1 VRFAALRAPWY
12 KGYLTGGSLLMGGD
26 QVEHAITYLAM
37 WQLFH
42 SPLLAGFAV
51 VSHWLP
57 HLLFSVTFGA
67 LADKYDC
74 RRLIQIG
81 AGLFVI
87 ATLGWAVTL
96 GLGILQ
102 PWMCMVLLVIHG
114 LASAVWQP
122 ANQVM
127 LYDIVGAETL
137 PSAVRLMATGL
148 QIGMLVGPAVG
159 AVLLFTVGPVWGLVL
174 NVLLYAP
181 FIVYLFVVPFDGHSR
196 ARRAVTRIGLGDTL
210 RVLREL
216 PKYPTVL
223 ALVVLQGAVAM
234 LFGTALATLL
244 PAFGDVLGVGES
256 GLGYGLLL
264 IATAIGAVAGGLALE
279 SAARIRPTLRLAVG
293 STIVLALSIVVFAL
307 SGSFAV
313 ALPALVVA
321 GVASIVSAST
331 SQSIVQLEA
340 PDDQRGRFVGVYGTT
355 SMGLRIVSGLLVGGI
370 AGGLGV
376 QLGVAIPAVAL
387 ALVSI
392 TLLAVTTGRG
402 VRSSRSARS

>member
-1 VRFAALRAPWY
+1 VRFAALRAPWF
-12 KGYLTGGSLLMGGD
+12 KGYLGGGSLLMGGD

-67 LADKYDC
+67 LADKYDG
-74 RRLIQIG
+74 RRLIQLG
-81 AGLFVI
+81 AGLFI
-87 ATLGWAVTL
+87 LATLGWALTL
-96 GLGILQ
+96 GLGILE

-114 LASAVWQP
+114 FASAVWQP

-127 LYDIVGAETL
+127 LYDLVGAEVL

-148 QIGMLVGPAVG
+148 QVGMLAGPAIG
-159 AVLLFTVGPVWGLVL
+159 AVLLFTVGPVWGLVI
-174 NVLLYAP
+174 NALLYLP
-181 FIVYLFVVPFDGHSR
+181 FIVYLMRLPFTGHTRERRSVVRLSLLDTVR
-196 ARRAVTRIGLGDTL
+196 A
-210 RVLREL
+210 LREL

-223 ALVVLQGAVAM
+223 ALVVLQGAVAV
-234 LFGTALATLL
+234 LFGTALMPLL

-256 GLGYGLLL
+256 GPGYGLLL
-264 IATAIGAVAGGLALE
+264 VATAIGAVAGGLGLE
-279 SAARIRPTLRLAVG
+279 AIGRIRPSLRLAVG
-293 STIVLALSIVVFAL
+293 ATIVLALSILVFSL

-321 GVASIVSAST
+321 GMASIVSGST

-340 PDDQRGRFVGVYGTT
+340 PEDQRGRFVGVYGTT
-355 SMGLRIVSGLLVGGI
+355 SMGLRIASGLLVGGL
-370 AGGLGV
+370 AAALGV
-376 QLGVAIPAVAL
+376 ELGIAIPAFLL
-387 ALVSI
+387 ALVAI
-392 TLLAVTTGRG
+392 ALLAVTTRRAR
-402 VRSSRSARS
+402 RSTTE